1 MKEKNAFIFFNCDE
15 EKSQKSMNVFY
26 NKEIFRDLKVS
37 RKALFAKIEEELAS
51 GRIHA
56 KEEDIPAIRD
66 AILNGNPTDA
76 SSYIQYGTIL
86 SDCLSTS
93 SHQDRSVRNAK
104 SVTPTWK

>member
-37 RKALFAKIEEELAS
+37 RKALFAKIEEELAA

-66 AILNGNPTDA
+66 AILNGNTDLSGA
-76 SSYIQYGTIL
+76 VTTDGQAAGTG
-86 SDCLSTS
+86 
-93 SHQDRSVRNAK
+93 Q
-104 SVTPTWK
+104 

>member
-37 RKALFAKIEEELAS
+37 RKALFAK
-51 GRIHA
+51 
-56 KEEDIPAIRD
+56 EEDIPAIRD

-86 SDCLSTS
+86 SFPI
-93 SHQDRSVRNAK
+93 V
-104 SVTPTWK
+104 

>member
-56 KEEDIPAIRD
+56 KEEHIPAIRD

-86 SDCLSTS
+86 SFPI
-93 SHQDRSVRNAK
+93 V
-104 SVTPTWK
+104 

>member
-56 KEEDIPAIRD
+56 KEEAIRD

-86 SDCLSTS
+86 SFPI
-93 SHQDRSVRNAK
+93 V
-104 SVTPTWK
+104 

>member
-15 EKSQKSMNVFY
+15 EKSQKSMNVF
-26 NKEIFRDLKVS
+26 
-37 RKALFAKIEEELAS
+37 FAKIEEELAS

-86 SDCLSTS
+86 SFPI
-93 SHQDRSVRNAK
+93 V
-104 SVTPTWK
+104 

>member
-66 AILNGNPTDA
+66 AILNGNTD
-76 SSYIQYGTIL
+76 L
-86 SDCLSTS
+86 SG
-93 SHQDRSVRNAK
+93 A
-104 SVTPTWK
+104 VTTDGQAAGSAN

>member
-51 GRIHA
+51 PRQCIHRCQRA
-56 KEEDIPAIRD
+56 V
-66 AILNGNPTDA
+66 
-76 SSYIQYGTIL
+76 YGP
-86 SDCLSTS
+86 
-93 SHQDRSVRNAK
+93 HR
-104 SVTPTWK
+104 

>member
-26 NKEIFRDLKVS
+26 NKEIFRNLKVS
-37 RKALFAKIEEELAS
+37 RKALFAKIEEELAA

-76 SSYIQYGTIL
+76 SAYIQYGTIL
-86 SDCLSTS
+86 SFPI
-93 SHQDRSVRNAK
+93 V
-104 SVTPTWK
+104 

>member
-37 RKALFAKIEEELAS
+37 RKALFAKIEEELAA

-66 AILNGNPTDA
+66 AILNGNTD
-76 SSYIQYGTIL
+76 L
-86 SDCLSTS
+86 SG
-93 SHQDRSVRNAK
+93 A
-104 SVTPTWK
+104 VTTDGQAAGSAN